1 MLCLGLAISVG
12 SCGGGSGS
20 GGGTPIDSTPSIS
33 NLVFSPNSAV
43 QGNGTVT
50 VTVTGTVTFHDA
62 GGDVTTLH
70 LTNAQGQSVVQAIT
84 GVSGATS
91 GTIQAQVTVNTQ
103 SAGHYTFGVYI
114 SDSGGRDS
122 NKLSG
127 TFDVNPQSTALQ
139 WTERTLP
146 VATGSQIALYGVTWS
161 SARFLFVAVGEDIF
175 TSPDGITWTEQQTGF
190 SGMLFDV
197 SWTGNQFFA
206 LGGDGFG
213 NSVLTSPDGE
223 SWTLQQI
230 PSVPSPY
237 LYGVAASGTRIV
249 AVGKQSVQ
257 GQVPDKGLVLTST
270 DGVTWTELQMP
281 VSVMLQKIVWTGSQF
296 VAVGHLQGE
305 TTPVSLTSS
314 DGINCVSHTIDVS
327 VNPEDVVWSGSR
339 LVLVGPGSGATSV
352 DGITWQQSGLAGQAV
367 AWSGQGFLACG
378 MASCVSS
385 TDGVQSTGDTP
396 LPSDMNTVE
405 GLARGGDKWVAVG
418 IANGAQ
424 SLVLTSP

>member
-1 MLCLGLAISVG
+1 M
-12 SCGGGSGS
+12 
-20 GGGTPIDSTPSIS
+20 
-33 NLVFSPNSAV
+33 

-296 VAVGHLQGE
+296 VAIGHLQRGNDAGFPDVFRWNQLCQSHHRCLSE
-305 TTPVSLTSS
+305 SRGCCMEWLTASP
-314 DGINCVSHTIDVS
+314 GR
-327 VNPEDVVWSGSR
+327 SR
-339 LVLVGPGSGATSV
+339 
-352 DGITWQQSGLAGQAV
+352 
-367 AWSGQGFLACG
+367 
-378 MASCVSS
+378 
-385 TDGVQSTGDTP
+385 
-396 LPSDMNTVE
+396 
-405 GLARGGDKWVAVG
+405 
-418 IANGAQ
+418 
-424 SLVLTSP
+424 